1 MESFCFLT
9 AGEIHP
15 LLQGL
20 LNCAPAQEKERCSLQ
35 NLKDRHRPD
44 VLRSKLLAVYG
55 RWQREGD
62 VKNLI
67 AFKLKDLSHILGGLY
82 TTSRDFH

>member
-1 MESFCFLT
+1 MF
-9 AGEIHP
+9 I
-15 LLQGL
+15 LLEDETGNVQVIVWPHL
-20 LNCAPAQEKERCSLQ
+20 KER
-35 NLKDRHRPD
+35 HRAE

-67 AFKLKDLSHILGGLY
+67 AFKLKDLTPLLGGLS
-82 TTSRDFH
+82 TTTRDFQ